1 MRTEQELLEYL
12 RGSVLYVYGAGIYA
26 GRLLNRLTRNDIKVE
41 GILVTNQEGNPSDM
55 AGIHVQAAE
64 SLVGS
69 GIDIAGLTVA
79 VALAKG
85 QLEVLDYLLNLGFEK
100 IVLISQEIWQEIREK
115 ESGEGAAEKEKTEV
129 CEADYEYRLDFGY
142 PSLEPNHCAVI
153 ENSTGQTLFRVPLYV
168 DGNVREVWREKCKR
182 EAFEALYGELNKLPF
197 EQGEYVSRELAQ
209 RESIELYA
217 AFSHADKQRRIE
229 VRKNGVIPLQVGAAL
244 TGMRFGCQTDD
255 TGENI
260 SAENRNF
267 CETTGLYWIWKNTA
281 GQAYTGLSHYRR
293 RFRWD
298 EASVRYMVDGQL
310 DAVMILPQFSPQPVK
325 EYFLRFI
332 CRHDW
337 QFMKEAIIR
346 YDDAYAE
353 IFERYE
359 QAHFFIPCNMAVFK
373 RLWFDRYCE
382 FAFAVAM
389 EVDNRYKKMQVVR
402 QDRYMGYLFENLLS
416 LFLVRHHREMKVAY
430 SDMEFI
436 R

>member
-1 MRTEQELLEYL
+1 MGTEQELLEYL
-12 RGSVLYVYGAGIYA
+12 RGSALYVYGAGVYA
-26 GRLLNRLTRNDIKVE
+26 GRLINRLNRNGIEVQ
-41 GILVTNQEGNPSDM
+41 GILVTNREGNPSDM
-55 AGIHVQAAE
+55 AGIRVQAAE
-64 SLVGS
+64 SLAGS
-69 GIDIAGLTVA
+69 GIDITGLTVA

-85 QLEVLDYLLNLGFEK
+85 QLEILDYLLSLGFEK
-100 IVLISQEIWQEIREK
+100 IVLISQDIWQEIKER
-115 ESGEGAAEKEKTEV
+115 ESGQQKVED
-129 CEADYEYRLDFGY
+129 DYEYRLDYDY

-153 ENSTGQTLFRVPLYV
+153 EKSTGQALFRVPLYV
-168 DGNVREVWREKCKR
+168 DANLREVWREKCKR
-182 EAFEALYGELNKLPF
+182 ESFEALYGEFDKLPF

-209 RESIELYA
+209 RERIELYA
-217 AFSHADKQRRIE
+217 AVSHADKQRRIE

-244 TGMRFGCQTDD
+244 TGMRLGCQTDD

-267 CETTGLYWIWKNTA
+267 CEITGLYWIWKNTA
-281 GQAYTGLSHYRR
+281 GQTYAGLIHYRR
-293 RFRWD
+293 RLRWD
-298 EASVRYMVDGQL
+298 ETSVRYMIDREL
-310 DAVMILPQFSPQPVK
+310 DAVIILPQFSPQPVN

-337 QFMKEAIIR
+337 QFMKEAVLR
-346 YDDAYAE
+346 YDNTYVD

-359 QAHFFIPCNMAVFK
+359 QGHFFIPCNMAVFK
-373 RLWFDRYCE
+373 RSWFDQYCE
-382 FAFAVAM
+382 FAFAVAA

-416 LFLVRHHREMKVAY
+416 LFLIRYHREMKVAY